1 METRININYT
11 ESNNVN
17 IFGTFSLSF
26 QGYDGQLRTVKLKF
40 DPKSLW
46 EFSQETSSV
55 AFDFLILSLIV
66 YNVDRAINRL
76 QYSVDGW
83 RRDLKLVNVPVSNL
97 RAMDQGRNAIIRA
110 INFLTGDNWDINF
123 TQAQPYHYLP
133 TRNIQRYEINEYEKV
148 MLFSGGMDSLIGFID
163 EASTLQNEKKILL
176 ISHMELG
183 KERSDQKSILNYCQ
197 ENHIFTNKYRQ
208 LLLNAGLKPNSW
220 NIPKTSGES
229 TFRARSLLFFAS
241 GIYAA
246 HHISSSTTLIVPENG
261 TISFKCPWSYTG
273 NWRCQCRSIS
283 RWNESSHG
291 RRL

>member
-110 INFLTGDNWDINF
+110 VINFLTGDNWDIKF
-123 TQAQPYHYLP
+123 Q
-133 TRNIQRYEINEYEKV
+133 
-148 MLFSGGMDSLIGFID
+148 
-163 EASTLQNEKKILL
+163 
-176 ISHMELG
+176 
-183 KERSDQKSILNYCQ
+183 
-197 ENHIFTNKYRQ
+197 
-208 LLLNAGLKPNSW
+208 
-220 NIPKTSGES
+220 
-229 TFRARSLLFFAS
+229 
-241 GIYAA
+241 
-246 HHISSSTTLIVPENG
+246 
-261 TISFKCPWSYTG
+261 
-273 NWRCQCRSIS
+273 
-283 RWNESSHG
+283 
-291 RRL
+291 